1 MKKQWLLLLSL
12 ALVLALL
19 PGVMLGEAPENL
31 KAVLTF
37 DKPTVAVGEAIIGNW
52 NITGGSPPYQSTCT
66 WSIREGE
73 IWHVIQGEHELK
85 VPTSSFKPGFGEQG
99 RLEIWVR
106 DAAGKEF
113 YDRQYHDITGGV
125 ATDPLELK
133 LEADKNQVTA
143 GQGEQIE
150 ATWSATGGTSP
161 YTYHYVVYYFNSDGS
176 QSYIPYEIVTGDTS
190 LRFEPLVGVKGR
202 LSVEAW
208 DNLGRKTSQDWE
220 FTIKGGKD
228 LEPLQ
233 AVLTLDKESVAVDK
247 EETITANWTITGGV
261 PPYEVY
267 GTWYVDDGWVYGN
280 QTEDKDTLKPAYG
293 ERGRYA
299 LFVSDS
305 LDNQTEA
312 NKEFTITGSV
322 PADPLTLEVQLDK
335 TEVQVN
341 TPLTASCTA
350 SGGTPPYSYHFYW
363 SVQDHHDEYPTNFTG
378 RNYISD
384 TVQSITPGY
393 GVSGIVDIEVVDS
406 LGRRAREQR
415 DFTIKGA
422 QEYEPIEANLTL
434 NKDETAVGEAI
445 KATWSPTGG
454 LSPYT
459 YTVLWRLKETEDA
472 WGTAVR
478 VLQQVTQLSDEM
490 TPGFGVSGTIELQV
504 TDSRGVMQRTT
515 REFSVTGGS
524 LDSVSLNLKVD
535 KTTVDASALEDVTA
549 SWTID
554 GGAAPYHIKVNWD
567 LFESENAFYG
577 VSVRNREG
585 TEFLSDSLQVSYGKK
600 GRVAVSV
607 QDSKGRFE
615 YEEQDFEITGIE
627 TSKEP
632 LKATIQLDKD
642 KPKAYEPLTATVDI
656 EGGEAPHTI
665 SFEWITIS
673 PEEIYHPFGSQ
684 AEGSKSSTRQLP
696 NVFARGLVRATVK
709 DAKNKVF
716 IAWKF
721 FNIQLEAG
729 QRGDAD
735 GNGQVET
742 KDVQALVDFLVESI
756 KLPSPENANANKDE
770 DVNID
775 DLLYIINLMV
785 GD

>member
-1 MKKQWLLLLSL
+1 MKKHCMALLI
-12 ALVLALL
+12 LVLMAALL
-19 PGVMLGEAPENL
+19 PGLVLGEEAGDL
-31 KAVLTF
+31 KAEITF
-37 DKPTVAVGEAIIGNW
+37 DKSSVVVGEAITGNW
-52 NITGGSPPYQSTCT
+52 EITGGSPPYSFFCT

-73 IWHVIQGEHELK
+73 TWHVIRGDNELEE
-85 VPTSSFKPGFGEQG
+85 PASSFKPLFGEHG
-99 RLEIWVR
+99 SLEVWVY
-106 DAAGKEF
+106 DAEDKHF
-113 YDRQYHDITGGV
+113 YDRQYYDITGSV
-125 ATDPLELK
+125 ATDPLELT

-150 ATWSATGGTSP
+150 AKWSAKGGSGS
-161 YTYHYVVYYFNSDGS
+161 YTYEYVIYHYNTDGS
-176 QSYIPYEIVTGDTS
+176 QSYIPTVIETEDTS
-190 LRFEPLVGVKGR
+190 LRFEPLVGVRGK
-202 LSVEAW
+202 LEVSVR
-208 DNLGRKTSQDWE
+208 DSLGREIHQDWN

-233 AVLTLDKESVAVDK
+233 ATLNLDKASVAVDK
-247 EETITANWTITGGV
+247 KESITATWTITGGI
-261 PPYEVY
+261 PPYEAY
-267 GTWYVDDGWVYGN
+267 GTWYVDDNWVPGN
-280 QTEDKDTLKPAYG
+280 QTEGKDTLKPAFG

-299 LFVSDS
+299 LFVEDS
-305 LDNQTEA
+305 VNNHVEE
-312 NKEFTITGSV
+312 NEEFTLTGSV
-322 PADPLTLEVQLDK
+322 PTDPLTLEVQLDK

-341 TPLTASCTA
+341 TPLTASCTV
-350 SGGTPPYSYHFYW
+350 SGGTEPYSYTFYW
-363 SVQDHHDEYPTNFTG
+363 YVQDHHDEYPEYFSG
-378 RNYISD
+378 QHYISN
-384 TVQSITPGY
+384 TVRSITPGY
-393 GVSGIVDIEVVDS
+393 GVSGRVEIEVTDS
-406 LGRRAREQR
+406 LGRRASEEME
-415 DFTIKGA
+415 FTIKGA
-422 QEYEPIEANLTL
+422 PEYAPIEANLQL
-434 NKDETAVGEAI
+434 NKEETAVNEAI

-454 LSPYT
+454 LPPYT
-459 YTVLWRLKETEDA
+459 YTVRWRLKETANA
-472 WGTAVR
+472 WGAAVR
-478 VLQQVTQLSDEM
+478 TLQQVTQLSDEM
-490 TPGFGVSGTIELQV
+490 TPGFGVSGSLELRV
-504 TDSRGVMQRTT
+504 TDSRGVTQRTT
-515 REFSVTGGS
+515 QDFSVTGGS
-524 LDSVSLNLKVD
+524 SNPVSLKLKLD
-535 KTTVDASALEDVTA
+535 KTTVDASALEDITA
-549 SWTID
+549 SWTIE
-554 GGAAPYHIKVNWD
+554 GGTAPYHVTVNWD
-567 LFESENAFYG
+567 VFEHENTLDGA
-577 VSVRNREG
+577 SVRNREG
-585 TEFLSDSLQVSYGKK
+585 EGFLSDSLQVSYGKK

>member
-1 MKKQWLLLLSL
+1 M
-12 ALVLALL
+12 
-19 PGVMLGEAPENL
+19 
-31 KAVLTF
+31 
-37 DKPTVAVGEAIIGNW
+37 
-52 NITGGSPPYQSTCT
+52 
-66 WSIREGE
+66 
-73 IWHVIQGEHELK
+73 
-85 VPTSSFKPGFGEQG
+85 
-99 RLEIWVR
+99 
-106 DAAGKEF
+106 
-113 YDRQYHDITGGV
+113 
-125 ATDPLELK
+125 K

-150 ATWSATGGTSP
+150 ATWSATGGNSP

-176 QSYIPYEIVTGDTS
+176 QSYIPYEIDTEDTS
-190 LRFEPLVGVKGR
+190 LRFEPLVGVKGK

-208 DNLGRKTSQDWE
+208 DNLGRKTSKNWE

-247 EETITANWTITGGV
+247 EETITATWTITGGV
-261 PPYEVY
+261 PPYQVY
-267 GTWYVDDGWVYGN
+267 GTWYLDDGWVNGN
-280 QTEDKDTLKPAYG
+280 RTDDKDTLKPAFG
-293 ERGRYA
+293 EKGMYA
-299 LFVSDS
+299 LYVSDS

-312 NKEFTITGSV
+312 NEEFFLTGSV
-322 PADPLTLEVQLDK
+322 PVDPLTLEVLLDK

-341 TPLTASCTA
+341 TPLTANCTA

-363 SVQDHHDEYPTNFTG
+363 SVQDHHDEYPTHFTG

-393 GVSGIVDIEVVDS
+393 GVSGIVEIEVVDG

-434 NKDETAVGEAI
+434 NKDETAVDKAI

-459 YTVLWRLKETEDA
+459 YTVMWRLKETEDA

-490 TPGFGVSGTIELQV
+490 TPGFGVSGTIELRV

-524 LDSVSLNLKVD
+524 LDPVSLNLKVD

-567 LFESENAFYG
+567 VFESENTFNG

-600 GRVAVSV
+600 GRVSVSV
-607 QDSKGRFE
+607 QDSKGRFD
-615 YEEQDFEITGIE
+615 YAEQEFAITGSE
-627 TSKEP
+627 TSQEP

-642 KPKAYEPLTATVDI
+642 NPKAYEPLTATVDI
-656 EGGEAPHTI
+656 EGGEAPYTI
-665 SFEWITIS
+665 FFEWITIS
-673 PEEIYHPFGSQ
+673 PEETYHPFGSK
-684 AEGSKSSTRQLP
+684 AESGNTSTRQLP
-696 NVFARGLVRATVK
+696 NEFARGLVRATVK
-709 DAKNKVF
+709 DAKNKVYVE
-716 IAWKF
+716 WKF
-721 FNIQLEAG
+721 FNIQLEEG
-729 QRGDAD
+729 KRGDAD
-735 GNGQVET
+735 GNGKVELE
-742 KDVQALVDFLVESI
+742 DVQAVVDYLTNSI
-756 KLPSPENANANKDE
+756 QLPFPDNANANKE
-770 DVNID
+770 GQVDVN
-775 DLLYIINLMV
+775 DLLYIINMLV